1 MNYNNQTNEY
11 KNRTFIKYLSY
22 WICYKKRKI
31 EDQYVN
37 PLYLLV
43 YKIDGFIEEKGGN
56 KYLNIAF
63 TDNNDEV
70 LKIYKEVLSRIKSC
84 IEILSVVKNVIRSVF
99 EDDGKYYP
107 QTFLDNCLYELF
119 NAGI

>member
-1 MNYNNQTNEY
+1 M
-11 KNRTFIKYLSY
+11 
-22 WICYKKRKI
+22 
-31 EDQYVN
+31 
-37 PLYLLV
+37 YLLV